1 MGASQETSK
10 IEKVKSDLEM
20 KLKAQKEDFESI
32 I

>member
-20 KLKAQKEDFESI
+20 KLKVQKEDFESI